1 MNLLLHKCERLG
13 AFEISLSEG
22 LWIVKHTIES
32 VADIV
37 GACADY
43 STAFA
48 MGKQALQRVR
58 YLQESSEQRGIKLR
72 KL

>member
-1 MNLLLHKCERLG
+1 MGVKKWEFVIITIASQRR
-13 AFEISLSEG
+13 

-48 MGKQALQRVR
+48 MGKQALHRVR
-58 YLQESSEQRGIKLR
+58 YLQESSEQRGIKLI